1 MPLSTK
7 ADVLSPLYRN
17 CLFRSDERVD
27 AHDHVSRELADHL
40 LRWKSGM
47 PDVAM
52 FKGSLNRLSMYL
64 LRYGAE
70 VEVTPNPFDDFTL
83 VHTSLSGGAEIEVD
97 GQKLVIAEGRTGVLT
112 PKQRVRLRWYPGTQQ
127 LILKVPHVLLR
138 ELAHLD
144 EADKPELTPG
154 YLLDRRLCSQWDL
167 IMHSLLNAMSMPAE
181 SALDKT
187 WLDHFEHNAALFLLS
202 HQVRGSAQASALGLQ
217 VVQPGQLKDAVLGA
231 GDSRRMNM
239 LLEYMD
245 ARLGAPLSLEDMA
258 SAAGVSIRTIN
269 ELCHRQHGVTP
280 MELLRNLRLDAVRSR
295 LRAQPD
301 LSITET
307 ALTFGFGH
315 LGRFSAYYF
324 DRFGE
329 LPRQT
334 QARPE

>member
-1 MPLSTK
+1 MPISTK
-7 ADVLSPLYRN
+7 AEVLSPLYRN
-17 CLFRSDERVD
+17 CLFKSDERVT
-27 AHDHVSRELADHL
+27 AHDHVSRELAEHV

-52 FKGSLNRLSMYL
+52 FKGHLNRLSMYL

-70 VEVTPNPFDDFTL
+70 VEVTPSPFDDFSL
-83 VHTSLSGGAEIEVD
+83 VHTSLVGGAEIEVD

-112 PKQRVRLRWYPGTQQ
+112 PQQKVRLRWYPGTQQ
-127 LILKVPHVLLR
+127 LILKVPHAVLR
-138 ELAHLD
+138 ELAQLD
-144 EADKPELTPG
+144 EAESTELVPG
-154 YLLDRRLCSQWDL
+154 FLIERGHGSQWDL
-167 IMHSLLNAMSMPAE
+167 LTHSLLNVMSLPAGTT
-181 SALDKT
+181 LDKA
-187 WLDHFEHNAALFLLS
+187 WLDHFERNVALFLLA
-202 HQVRGSAQASALGLQ
+202 HQTRDGRPRPELGLQ
-217 VVQPGQLKDAVLGA
+217 TVQPTDKDSSSAA

-245 ARLGAPLSLEDMA
+245 ARLGAPLSLEDLA

-269 ELCHRQHGVTP
+269 ELCHRHYGVTP

-295 LRAQPD
+295 LRTQPD